1 MCHVLYSRM
10 YEMKGTGDLTGDHR
24 GEYVELSWQKMK
36 KRNRNAEIQRY
47 KKVERIGDFTS
58 LTNIKVQN
66 MFLEAQA

>member
-1 MCHVLYSRM
+1 MSTLSTVG
-10 YEMKGTGDLTGDHR
+10 KG
-24 GEYVELSWQKMK
+24 MK

-66 MFLEAQA
+66 TCMFLESQA